1 MLKNKALLKYSL
13 FIWLIIIWIVSS
25 IPGKSLPQIDAFDLD
40 KLAHTLVYLIL
51 SMLIFI
57 NYNNGL
63 FNNLSRQYILLIAII
78 LAGLDE
84 AHQVFI
90 PNRYVSIYDMAANLL
105 GLTAGYLLFRP
116 KKETHD

>member
-1 MLKNKALLKYSL
+1 MLKNKAFFKYSMFTWL
-13 FIWLIIIWIVSS
+13 SIIWLVSS
-25 IPGKSLPQIDAFDLD
+25 IPGKSLPHIDALNLD

-51 SMLIFI
+51 SMLVFI

-63 FNNLSRQYILLIAII
+63 FKNLSRQYILLIAII

-90 PNRYVSIYDMAANLL
+90 PNRYVSLYDMAANLL
-105 GLTAGYLLFRP
+105 GLTAGYLLIRP
-116 KKETHD
+116 TKDTHD